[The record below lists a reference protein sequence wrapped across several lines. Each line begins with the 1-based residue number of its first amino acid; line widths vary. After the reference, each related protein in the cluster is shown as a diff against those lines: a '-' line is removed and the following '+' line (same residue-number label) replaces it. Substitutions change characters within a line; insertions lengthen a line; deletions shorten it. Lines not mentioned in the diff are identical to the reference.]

1 MFDEVKAN
9 KEARLNLLEESKE
22 SIYEQWKSEDSGFLI
37 VVNEDSLNRYKTNSV
52 SEKIIELVESD
63 FDIGNA
69 SCFYLEK
76 PSIASH
82 VFQYNCEKIYYEA
95 VFSIEQKKTLQKIL
109 STHAELIAL
118 TDISY
123 SASSENLKLISKLQ
137 SSVGD
142 IISSDIEEQELIN
155 SLILKLSEISNS
167 IEVLNKSQ
175 QELKQ
180 SLLKISEA
188 ISEANKKL

>member
-1 MFDEVKAN
+1 MIKAD
-9 KEARLNLLEESKE
+9 
-22 SIYEQWKSEDSGFLI
+22 Q
-37 VVNEDSLNRYKTNSV
+37 
-52 SEKIIELVESD
+52 
-63 FDIGNA
+63 
-69 SCFYLEK
+69 
-76 PSIASH
+76 
-82 VFQYNCEKIYYEA
+82 IYYEA

>member
-69 SCFYLEK
+69 SRVR
-76 PSIASH
+76 A
-82 VFQYNCEKIYYEA
+82 
-95 VFSIEQKKTLQKIL
+95 
-109 STHAELIAL
+109 
-118 TDISY
+118 
-123 SASSENLKLISKLQ
+123 
-137 SSVGD
+137 
-142 IISSDIEEQELIN
+142 
-155 SLILKLSEISNS
+155 
-167 IEVLNKSQ
+167 
-175 QELKQ
+175 
-180 SLLKISEA
+180 
-188 ISEANKKL
+188 